1 MILKSIRLHPF
12 GGTLD
17 RTYDLAGP
25 VTVVLGPNEGGKSTL
40 RQAIHHA
47 LFTLTKQTVK
57 QAEAAV
63 GRWYPKPTG
72 DHAAVTLV
80 FEHDGG
86 AWTLT
91 KRWGAEAASSLMA
104 AGSAAIGDA
113 TTVHDKLATFLGHNE
128 ATGRLVL
135 YTGQAELARTI
146 SSLKDAGVGDEIRS
160 VADVLAQSAGA
171 LGSVGPERL
180 RKALVAKIDACFSHW
195 DRASARPER
204 DAQGRERGPRNRW
217 AKQVGPILEAWYGW
231 QTKREELAELRT
243 AEEQF
248 DDVSAALAALEAQMA
263 ADRDFLAKGG
273 PLRDGLGERRLL
285 EAKLQGFRTTKAGLT
300 EIIVKW
306 PAAEAGV
313 TAATKQLNDLQAQKQ
328 ALVAEQANATRRA
341 EAEQKKDEFAA
352 LLKARQEWLDASEA
366 ANTSFQPPAEA
377 VAELE
382 QITERIKD
390 ARNRIEAQKLAYE
403 IAATEPL
410 TIRIEEAAE
419 PPREVSVGVGGG
431 LSGVAKSRLRVE
443 AGGLTVTVTSGEGDV
458 AALFQGLDHD
468 MARERTLLAECRA
481 ESLVDVKAAAKRHAD
496 FVAAAAL
503 KKSAWEA
510 RLRGKPFEQ
519 WQEEIDTL
527 ANLPQTRDAAVLA
540 TEIEKIDR
548 SIGEE
553 NGTLR
558 IHQENVRL
566 WTEKYE
572 TQQKLLASLVKL
584 GVEVESSET
593 RLKALPTV
601 PEGFATPDLF
611 LEELARREAEN
622 RDRPATLMELAA
634 KQQALMDKI
643 GDRSATELAEES
655 ERFEQAFTRTLREG
669 QAYERILEVL
679 DEVESEQETDP
690 LAGFTAKVTDW
701 FGRITGGEEALQFDA
716 DLPTQVT
723 RGPVAMPPDYLSQG
737 AVSALALVLRL
748 ALAEVHLGTNRGFI
762 VLDDPFVDI
771 DAERRERAKDLL
783 RTFADRHQVIFIT
796 CHEPHAAGLGEP
808 SVVTPP

>member
-17 RTYDLAGP
+17 RTYVLTGP
-25 VTVVLGPNEGGKSTL
+25 VAVVLGPNERGKSTL

-47 LFTLTKQTVK
+47 LFTSTKQTVK
-57 QAEAAV
+57 QAAAAV

-113 TTVHDKLATFLGHNE
+113 DTVHDKLETFLGHNE

-146 SSLKDAGVGDEIRS
+146 SSLKAAGVGDEIRS
-160 VADVLAQSAGA
+160 VADVLAQSVGA

-180 RKALVAKIDACFSHW
+180 RKALAAKIEDCFNSW
-195 DRASARPER
+195 DRASARPKR
-204 DAQGRERGPRNRW
+204 DSQGRERGPRYRW
-217 AKQVGPILEAWYGW
+217 ANKVGPILKAWYGW

-285 EAKLQGFRTTKAGLT
+285 EAKLQGFRTTKASLA

-313 TAATKQLNDLQAQKQ
+313 TAASKQLNDLQTQKQ

-341 EAEQKKDEFAA
+341 EAEQQKNEFAA

-366 ANTSFQPPAEA
+366 ANASFQPPAEA

-382 QITERIKD
+382 RLAEQIKD

-419 PPREVSVGVGGG
+419 PPREVSVGGG

-443 AGGLTVTVTSGEGDV
+443 ARGLTVIVTSGEGDV

-468 MARERTLLAECRA
+468 MARERALLAECRA
-481 ESLVDVKAAAKRHAD
+481 ESLVDVKAAAKRHAE
-496 FVAAAAL
+496 FVAAAAF

-510 RLRGKPFEQ
+510 RLRGKTFEQ

-527 ANLPQTRDAAVLA
+527 VNLPQTRDAAVLA
-540 TEIEKIDR
+540 IEIEKIDR
-548 SIGEE
+548 TIGEE

-558 IHQENVRL
+558 LHQENVKL

-572 TQQKLLASLVKL
+572 TQQKLLSSLVKL
-584 GVEVESSET
+584 EVEVESSET

-611 LEELARREAEN
+611 LEELTRREAEN
-622 RDRPATLMELAA
+622 RDRPAMLKELATS
-634 KQQALMDKI
+634 QQTLMDKI
-643 GDRSATELAEES
+643 GDRSTTELAEES
-655 ERFEQAFTRTLREG
+655 DRLEQAFTRTLREG

-701 FGRITGGEEALQFDA
+701 FGRITGGAEALQFDA

-723 RGPVAMPPDYLSQG
+723 RGPVATPPDYLSQG

-796 CHEPHAAGLGEP
+796 CHEPHAAGLGES